1 MVDIYLA
8 ASQKKSFFFF
18 FLPSLKLTIFPILFT
33 TVNDVE
39 DW

>member
-8 ASQKKSFFFF
+8 ASQKKSFFF

>member
-8 ASQKKSFFFF
+8 ASQKESFFF
-18 FLPSLKLTIFPILFT
+18 FLPSFLILFT